1 VHVAAFAYVKL
12 IWESVRAN
20 GFGLPGWNPTY
31 LLIQYNTILLSG
43 TKNTDATEDIT
54 REKKLNSIAYWK
66 RQEDEYFLSYFMI
79 AEKHK
84 FH

>member
-1 VHVAAFAYVKL
+1 MSKVGIFRYK
-12 IWESVRAN
+12 
-20 GFGLPGWNPTY
+20 
-31 LLIQYNTILLSG
+31 IQYNTISFNG
-43 TKNTDATEDIT
+43 TKTPQLTQPQLRIS
-54 REKKLNSIAYWK
+54 REKKKLNNIAYWK